1 MDQTQSK
8 EEFQLITLQPIFA
21 TVLRLGVDM
30 KIFDALSNAGDAG
43 LSAEQLAAHI
53 DADPQLVCKYLV
65 RLDISLSKKLTFPAK
80 CVF

>member
-1 MDQTQSK
+1 MFS
-8 EEFQLITLQPIFA
+8 

-30 KIFDALSNAGDAG
+30 KIFDALSNAGEAG

-53 DADPQLVCKYLV
+53 DADPQLVCEYLAPPY
-65 RLDISLSKKLTFPAK
+65 ICLSRTLIFLSK